1 MIESVKA
8 AVKRY
13 NMFSSEKTVT
23 VALSGGADSVALLFA
38 LLELRNEFGL
48 TLSAAHL
55 NHCLRGEESD
65 GDEQFV
71 RNLCESL
78 GVKLYCER
86 ADVSSVAE
94 SNGESIELAA
104 RRVRYEFLERVSDG
118 LVATAH
124 TADDNIETVLHNI
137 SRGSGL
143 SGVCG
148 IPPVRG
154 KIIRPLIFVT
164 RAEVEEYCAENGL
177 SFRTDSSNNSDD
189 YTRNRIRHGAVP
201 VLKSVNSSAVKNAAL
216 MSERMRI
223 DADFLEVETRK
234 SYNGCC
240 SCGGLVVEKLLQ
252 LHPAIKTRCIALLCK
267 NTLGLSLEHTHI
279 ELILEMLKED
289 KKRQSVLKNCYAEVS
304 CGVLRF
310 CQPVKGTEA
319 FSFPIDSFPFS
330 QKGLIV
336 REETA
341 ENFKNVATVN
351 NLLFKNSLDCD
362 KICGKLIFR
371 SRLPGDS
378 IKLNGRGVT
387 KTFKKLFNEHN
398 IPVGER
404 DRVVVLS
411 DDKGVV
417 WLSGFG
423 VDERAAVSDK
433 TKNVLVIEGDKN
445 ER

>member
-13 NMFSSEKTVT
+13 NMFSSEKSVT

-38 LLELRNEFGL
+38 LLELKDELCL
-48 TLSAAHL
+48 TITAAHL
-55 NHCLRGEESD
+55 NHCLRGKESD

-78 GVKLYCER
+78 GVKLYCEW

-104 RRVRYEFLERVSDG
+104 RKVRYEFLERVSDG

-137 SRGSGL
+137 SRGTGI

-154 KIIRPLIFVT
+154 KIIRPLILVT
-164 RAEVEEYCAENGL
+164 RAEVEEYCAKNGL

-223 DADFLEVETRK
+223 DADFLEAETK
-234 SYNGCC
+234 NAYD
-240 SCGGLVVEKLLQ
+240 SCFKDGGLSVEKLLQ
-252 LHPAIKTRCIALLCK
+252 LHPAILTRCIALLCK
-267 NTLGLSLEHTHI
+267 NTLGISLEHTHI
-279 ELILEMLKED
+279 ELILKMLEEG
-289 KKRQSVLKNCYAEVS
+289 KKRQSVLKACFAEIKN
-304 CGVLRF
+304 GVLRF
-310 CQPVKGTEA
+310 LKPQYPA
-319 FSFPIDSFPFS
+319 APFSFSVDSFPFS
-330 QKGLIV
+330 EKGLIV

-341 ENFKNVATVN
+341 ENYKNLATVN

-371 SRLPGDS
+371 SRLPGDN

-398 IPVGER
+398 ISVDER
-404 DRVVVLS
+404 DLFVVLS

-423 VDERAAVSDK
+423 VDERVAVCDK
-433 TKNVLVIEGDKN
+433 TKNVLVIEGDNN